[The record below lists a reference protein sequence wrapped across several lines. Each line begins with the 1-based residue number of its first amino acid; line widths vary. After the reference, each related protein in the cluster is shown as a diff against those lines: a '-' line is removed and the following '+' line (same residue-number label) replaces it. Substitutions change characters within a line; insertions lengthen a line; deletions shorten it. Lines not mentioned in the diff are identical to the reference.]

1 METVKSY
8 VAKKRDKKAA
18 WSSWKKLCVGMDRP
32 TRSLQIG
39 YGPAVQQLKN
49 FAMQIN
55 KLLGDG
61 QTSERRIQT
70 YPFDDEKGPF
80 FGLGACIVYKSSPQ
94 SMPRFT
100 IISTHRG
107 HSQNTPH
114 SSLTVM
120 LLYLS
125 GVHCWSHRKGSRPQY
140 WCLRSFV
147 WQHRGNCYPLK
158 ANIERVSMWFVA

>member
-1 METVKSY
+1 M
-8 VAKKRDKKAA
+8 KKAMR
-18 WSSWKKLCVGMDRP
+18 WYGSTNEIVTDRL
-32 TRSLQIG
+32 RSCS
-39 YGPAVQQLKN
+39 AAAKE
-49 FAMQIN
+49 
-55 KLLGDG
+55 LGC
-61 QTSERRIQT
+61 SEKQVTGRWANIRAENSHL
-70 YPFDDEKGPF
+70 PFDDEKGPF
-80 FGLGACIVYKSSPQ
+80 FVLGACIVYKSSPQ

-107 HSQNTPH
+107 HSQNAAH